1 MLLVSAAANAAKRA
15 AIRSFRRRSCI
26 ARSSLGHLCSR
37 FSPDPTVF
45 PIPRQH
51 GASRERERERE
62 RESGGMTR
70 AVRVKECRAVISSA
84 HRTEGIERG
93 PAGWAT
99 GDRGHRSKRK
109 SEKRTL
115 NEALARRE
123 DGERKTA
130 RARERE
136 RKRESEGHG
145 ERRQKRAPLHEGS
158 LP

>member
-1 MLLVSAAANAAKRA
+1 
-15 AIRSFRRRSCI
+15 
-26 ARSSLGHLCSR
+26 
-37 FSPDPTVF
+37 
-45 PIPRQH
+45 
-51 GASRERERERE
+51 
-62 RESGGMTR
+62 MTR

-136 RKRESEGHG
+136 RERENEKARGTESGGRSELLSTKDLSRRARR
-145 ERRQKRAPLHEGS
+145 EREPREG
-158 LP
+158 PINN